1 MIAVLAL
8 KLMELLSINAKPAK
22 WLAWAIVIVGAA
34 LLAWG
39 AITAWTALHDAKVIE
54 NHEAKTSAKLERTGR
69 QADASAAQ
77 RAAARRRAEAT
88 AREDFNNAANGIPDH
103 GLTARQRLDLC
114 RELLDA
120 GTDPALIPECGDVRT
135 GAKTGP

>member
-8 KLMELLSINAKPAK
+8 KLMELLSIDAKPARRI
-22 WLAWAIVIVGAA
+22 AWVVVIVVGA
-34 LLAWG
+34 LLTLG
-39 AITAWTALHDAKVIE
+39 AVKAYFAIHDANVVE
-54 NHEAKTSAKLERTGR
+54 NHEAKTSAKLERSGR
-69 QADASAAQ
+69 KADASAAQ
-77 RAAARRRAEAT
+77 RAEARRRVEAT

-103 GLTARQRLDLC
+103 GLTARQRLDIC

-135 GAKTGP
+135 GAKTRP